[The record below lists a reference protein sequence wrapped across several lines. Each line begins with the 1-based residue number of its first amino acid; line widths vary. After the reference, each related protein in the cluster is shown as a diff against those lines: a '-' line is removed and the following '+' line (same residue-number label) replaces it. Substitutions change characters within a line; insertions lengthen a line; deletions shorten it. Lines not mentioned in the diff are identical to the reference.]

1 MRKVTTFILVV
12 KMPDDTTEEFIV
24 YEEYEIGTRFNG
36 GEIVDIRS
44 VSRKFDL
51 D

>member
-1 MRKVTTFILVV
+1 MKEVPTYILVV
-12 KMPDDTTEEFIV
+12 KMPDDSVEEFIV
-24 YEEYEIGTRFNG
+24 YDEYEIGSRFKG

-44 VSRKFDL
+44 ITRKFDL